1 MFYQSQFGFSNIIT
15 VSTIVRLVI
24 VFWFLV
30 SFQVG
35 FARGFE
41 VTLVAGIS
49 NAEMLRSFVSVQV
62 RFVRKWSIALIT
74 NKSQTL
80 VYGFLV
86 LFEIAGTA
94 GKVGTLI
101 TRINNSLGQDY
112 KWIYWFGQSK
122 DKPSINSARDRKRRE
137 SKGRSER
144 KGAKHAFYFYQIFCP
159 MLYFWV

>member
-1 MFYQSQFGFSNIIT
+1 M
-15 VSTIVRLVI
+15 
-24 VFWFLV
+24 

-62 RFVRKWSIALIT
+62 RFVRKRSIALIT

-112 KWIYWFGQSK
+112 K
-122 DKPSINSARDRKRRE
+122 
-137 SKGRSER
+137 
-144 KGAKHAFYFYQIFCP
+144 
-159 MLYFWV
+159 